1 MRQIIA
7 PLPPV
12 GDEGDV
18 LTVDGG
24 VAVWAAPTG
33 GEGGSITVDDTA
45 TVNLT
50 LTGDELT
57 ADVIAG
63 GISHTGLADIGT
75 NTHAQIDTHIA
86 ASTAHSAT
94 GAVVGTT
101 NSQTLTNKTLT
112 SPVIN
117 TPTGIVKGDV
127 GLGNVDNTSDANK
140 PVSSA
145 TQTALDAKQP
155 LDSDLTTIAGL
166 TATTDNFMVSV
177 SSAWA
182 SRTPAQA
189 KTTLALVKADVGL
202 GNVDNTSDSTKDAA
216 ATTLTNK
223 TLTAPTI
230 ADFTN
235 MGHDHLDADDGG
247 TLSASAIAS
256 GTIATARLGSGT
268 ADATTYLRGD
278 QTWATPEGGEGG
290 GAPTDATYI
299 VQTANGSLSNEQA
312 LGALATGILKNT
324 TTTGV
329 LSIAAAGTDYVA
341 VDATLTALA
350 AYNTNGLI
358 TQTAADTFT
367 GRTLTGTA
375 NKITVTNGDGVSGNP
390 TITIPDTPTIVTP
403 TIASFTNAQHNH
415 TNAAGGGQL
424 DHTTALTNIGT
435 NTHAQIDTHIAA
447 SAAHSATG
455 AVVGTTNTQ
464 TLTDK
469 RITPRV
475 NTSADAATHT
485 INSDTTDLYTITA
498 QAQAFTMATPS
509 GTPTQ
514 GQRLMIRIKDNGTA
528 RAITWTT
535 GSAGAFRALG
545 ITLPTTTVLS
555 KTHYIG
561 AVYNTTD
568 SRWDVLAVAVEA

>member
-75 NTHAQIDTHIA
+75 NTHAQLDTHVA
-86 ASTAHSAT
+86 ASAAHSAT

-140 PVSSA
+140 PISSA

-202 GNVDNTSDSTKDAA
+202 GNVDNTSDATKDAA

-230 ADFTN
+230 TDFTN

-256 GTIATARLGSGT
+256 GTIATARLGSGS
-268 ADATTYLRGD
+268 ADETTYLRGD
-278 QTWATPEGGEGG
+278 QTWATPAGEGG

-312 LGALATGILKNT
+312 LGALATGIVKNT

-329 LSIAAAGTDYVA
+329 LSIAAAGTDYYNPGGTDVA
-341 VDATLTALA
+341 VADGGTGASTASGA
-350 AYNTNGLI
+350 RDGLE
-358 TQTAADTFT
+358 
-367 GRTLTGTA
+367 LGTA
-375 NKITVTNGDGVSGNP
+375 NSP
-390 TITIPDTPTIVTP
+390 Q
-403 TIASFTNAQHNH
+403 FT
-415 TNAAGGGQL
+415 GIELG
-424 DHTTALTNIGT
+424 
-435 NTHAQIDTHIAA
+435 HA
-447 SAAHSATG
+447 
-455 AVVGTTNTQ
+455 
-464 TLTDK
+464 
-469 RITPRV
+469 
-475 NTSADAATHT
+475 
-485 INSDTTDLYTITA
+485 SDTTLTRS
-498 QAQAFTMATPS
+498 S
-509 GTPTQ
+509 G
-514 GQRLMIRIKDNGTA
+514 G
-528 RAITWTT
+528 
-535 GSAGAFRALG
+535 
-545 ITLPTTTVLS
+545 
-555 KTHYIG
+555 
-561 AVYNTTD
+561 
-568 SRWDVLAVAVEA
+568 VLAVEGTTVSLNSTSAVHTASTIE

>member
-1 MRQIIA
+1 
-7 PLPPV
+7 
-12 GDEGDV
+12 
-18 LTVDGG
+18 
-24 VAVWAAPTG
+24 
-33 GEGGSITVDDTA
+33 
-45 TVNLT
+45 
-50 LTGDELT
+50 
-57 ADVIAG
+57 
-63 GISHTGLADIGT
+63 
-75 NTHAQIDTHIA
+75 
-86 ASTAHSAT
+86 
-94 GAVVGTT
+94 
-101 NSQTLTNKTLT
+101 
-112 SPVIN
+112 
-117 TPTGIVKGDV
+117 
-127 GLGNVDNTSDANK
+127 
-140 PVSSA
+140 
-145 TQTALDAKQP
+145 
-155 LDSDLTTIAGL
+155 
-166 TATTDNFMVSV
+166 VSV

-202 GNVDNTSDSTKDAA
+202 GNVDNTSDATKDAA